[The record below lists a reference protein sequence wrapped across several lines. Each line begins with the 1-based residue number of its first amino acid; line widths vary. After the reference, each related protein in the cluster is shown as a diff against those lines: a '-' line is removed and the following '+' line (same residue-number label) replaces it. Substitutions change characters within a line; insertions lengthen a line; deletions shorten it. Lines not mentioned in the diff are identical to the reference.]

1 MTKYASAS
9 ALHYNKIAE
18 IVSAALTGQS
28 AQNTKRCKINFSFT
42 VLGIYNIYQL
52 PTLHIY

>member
-1 MTKYASAS
+1 MTKYAFAL

-18 IVSAALTGQS
+18 IFSTALTDIS
-28 AQNTKRCKINFSFT
+28 AQNTKRCKINLTFI

-52 PTLHIY
+52 PTLHRN